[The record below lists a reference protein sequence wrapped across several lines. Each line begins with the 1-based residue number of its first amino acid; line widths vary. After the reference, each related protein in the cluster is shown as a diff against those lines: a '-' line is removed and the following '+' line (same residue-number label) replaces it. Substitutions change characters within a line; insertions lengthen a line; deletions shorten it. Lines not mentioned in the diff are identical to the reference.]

1 MTGGSAVLCD
11 YHMHL
16 EHGPVEMAWLR
27 RFIEVAAEKGIDEI
41 GISEHMFR
49 FRESSPVW
57 PSWWTMRSDCSLAE
71 YVDLI
76 EQAGSM
82 GMPVRLG
89 VEAEYL
95 EGHEDRIRRFLR
107 EAPWDYVIGSVH
119 FIGEWGFDDVDGK
132 DEWDSR
138 DVDEAYRRYF
148 HLLEKAMESGMFDVI
163 GHPDVIKVFGH
174 RPSIDLGPYYERAAR
189 AAKTSGVAIEISTA
203 GLRKP
208 VSEMYP
214 HPGFLAAFRRWN
226 VPVIISSD
234 AHYPEHVGYEFTRAV
249 EYARSIG
256 YTTVTRFSARTP
268 SQVPLAGE
276 RDG

>member
-16 EHGPVEMAWLR
+16 EHGPMEMGWLGQ
-27 RFIEVAAEKGIDEI
+27 FTKAAAQNGVDEI

-57 PSWWTMRSDCSLAE
+57 PSWWRMRADCCLTE
-71 YVDLI
+71 YIRLI

-82 GMPVRLG
+82 GVPVRLG
-89 VEAEYL
+89 IEAEYL
-95 EGHEDRIRRFLR
+95 EGYEDRIRRFLR

-119 FIGEWGFDDVDGK
+119 FIGEWGFDDVNGM
-132 DEWDSR
+132 DEWNSR
-138 DVDEAYRRYF
+138 DVDDAYRRYF
-148 HLLEKAMESGMFDVI
+148 DLLGMAIESGMFDAI
-163 GHPDVIKVFGH
+163 AHPDVIKVFGR
-174 RPSIDLGPYYERAAR
+174 RPSIDLVPYYERAAR
-189 AAKTSGVAIEISTA
+189 AASASGVAIEISTA

-214 HPGFLAAFRRWN
+214 HPGFLEAFRRWN

-234 AHYPEHVGYEFTRAV
+234 AHYPEHVGYEFDRAV
-249 EYARSIG
+249 EYARSMG
-256 YTTVTRFSARTP
+256 YTTVTRFSGRTP
-268 SQVPLAGE
+268 SQVPL
-276 RDG
+276 